1 MLARFTGNLVEPVYY
16 TAGPP
21 ALVAA
26 MKDLLSEHGVS
37 EDDINSEDFSGY

>member
-1 MLARFTGNLVEPVYY
+1 MLMKFVGDPVEPVYY

-26 MKDLLSEHGVS
+26 VKGMLSEAGMDG
-37 EDDINSEDFSGY
+37 DDINSEDFAGY

>member
-1 MLARFTGNLVEPVYY
+1 MKFVGDLMEPIYC

-26 MKDLLSEHGVS
+26 VKEMLNQAGVD
-37 EDDINSEDFSGY
+37 EDDIDSEDFVGY